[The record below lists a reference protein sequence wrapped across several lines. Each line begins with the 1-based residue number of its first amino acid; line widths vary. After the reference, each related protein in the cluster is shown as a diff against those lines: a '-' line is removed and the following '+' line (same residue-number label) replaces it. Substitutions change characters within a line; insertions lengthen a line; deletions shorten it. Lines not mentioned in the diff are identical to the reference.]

1 MQQREMPMHG
11 EVKKVKAAPVELVK
25 MCDDELDAVRLCIQ
39 LSKFTQDFIGKQLSI
54 DKGYMSRLLQGNAGA
69 LMQKRVALM
78 KLCGT
83 YAPVQFECAELGL
96 VPVPVDEYERLLAMA
111 AELDAIKGAGF
122 MGLVAA

>member
-1 MQQREMPMHG
+1 MPMHG
-11 EVKKVKAAPVELVK
+11 EAQKVKAAPGELIK

-83 YAPVQFECAELGL
+83 YAPIQFECAELGL
-96 VPVPVDEYERLLAMA
+96 VPVPVDEYERLLSMA
-111 AELDAIKGAGF
+111 AELDAIKGGGF